1 MRSISR
7 RPSLRNRVVS
17 IIRRLKK
24 AHPDA
29 RVALHY
35 TNPLEL
41 LIATILSAQCTDER
55 VNMVTPALFA
65 RYRSAHDYASAN
77 RRELESEIHS
87 TGFYR
92 AKAKNII
99 ACCKKL
105 AEEYRGNVPGTMREL
120 ISLPGVGRKTANVIL
135 GSVFSVAEGIVV
147 DTHVARL
154 SQRLGLSK
162 HANPEKI
169 ERDLMNVVPQKD
181 WIAIGHLLI
190 WHGRR
195 VCQARRPKCLECPIN
210 DLCPSFG
217 KFVKAL

>member
-1 MRSISR
+1 
-7 RPSLRNRVVS
+7 
-17 IIRRLKK
+17 LKK
-24 AHPDA
+24 THPDA

-65 RYRSAHDYASAN
+65 RYRSAHDYASAD
-77 RRELESEIHS
+77 RRDLEREIHS

-99 ACCKKL
+99 ACCKKIVDQ
-105 AEEYRGNVPGTMREL
+105 YGGSVPGTMQDL

-135 GSVFSVAEGIVV
+135 GNLFGVAEGIVV

-162 HANPEKI
+162 HTNPEKI
-169 ERDLMNVVPQKD
+169 ERDLVNIVPKKY
-181 WIAIGHLLI
+181 WIAIGNLLI
-190 WHGRR
+190 WHGRG
-195 VCQARRPKCLECPIN
+195 VCHARKPRCLECSIH
-210 DLCPSFG
+210 DLCPSFK
-217 KFVKAL
+217 KFTKTL